1 MIAGGLCVMGGCYA
15 QNEDSGCAASYWPAQ
30 YVEIPVY
37 TASASIG
44 LFEPSIP
51 ADADQTLFYA
61 NVLQQS
67 FNREDTVSVFFARQY
82 KGQGVDTVLNAY
94 HSSPVVEVTNNRGGL
109 AQEATGQYTFPLM
122 LRFVSHGGDGA
133 FPDISEKKVGA
144 GQWNATADGWTRVL
158 DARAYSKGFFY
169 SYGYWGIYW
178 YMLPM
183 RSPENDCAA
192 FDFVSRT
199 LVEM

>member
-15 QNEDSGCAASYWPAQ
+15 QNEDSGCAATYWPAQ
-30 YVEIPVY
+30 CVEVPAY
-37 TASASIG
+37 SASGSIG
-44 LFEPSIP
+44 LFEPTVP
-51 ADADQTLFYA
+51 ADAEQLTFF
-61 NVLQQS
+61 VRGLQQS

-94 HSSPVVEVTNNRGGL
+94 YSSPVVEITNNDGGF
-109 AQEATGQYTFPLM
+109 AQYNSKNLTFPLM
-122 LRFVSHGGDGA
+122 LRFVSNGGDGS
-133 FPDISEKKVGA
+133 FPDIGEKMVRG
-144 GQWNATADGWTRVL
+144 GQWNSAADGWIRVL
-158 DARAYSKGFFY
+158 DARACSKGFFY